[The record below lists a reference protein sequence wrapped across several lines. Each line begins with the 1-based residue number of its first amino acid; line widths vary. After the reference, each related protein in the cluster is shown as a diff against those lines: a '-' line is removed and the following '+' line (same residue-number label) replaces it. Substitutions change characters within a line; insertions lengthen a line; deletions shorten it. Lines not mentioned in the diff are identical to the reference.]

1 MGVGNS
7 WEKDF
12 FFITKKGRKFKMKK
26 STFDVEGERKKEENF
41 LLCVEIFD

>member
-1 MGVGNS
+1 LGVGGFL
-7 WEKDF
+7 EKG